1 MEETNE
7 NTKEALSYHY
17 KETVRL
23 ANICDSYARDAF
35 ADFKMLAAVGAILT
49 WKPFYEAVYSQNTSN
64 TGILFF
70 GFVAI
75 IIMLAIVGIMNLQ
88 KQLIINFYLEQLQYF
103 EMEIRSLLRCQ
114 DSPTFRVA
122 ENWRT
127 RASKKQIILGRIFY
141 AFFYFAVITPTFI
154 LYSNNPICDEWK
166 IYLVIALTVIVM
178 HIGAFV
184 IVHRK
189 HQSN

>member
-1 MEETNE
+1 
-7 NTKEALSYHY
+7 
-17 KETVRL
+17 
-23 ANICDSYARDAF
+23 
-35 ADFKMLAAVGAILT
+35 
-49 WKPFYEAVYSQNTSN
+49 
-64 TGILFF
+64 
-70 GFVAI
+70 
-75 IIMLAIVGIMNLQ
+75 MLAIVGIMNLQ